1 MPLDPSSSSRIIY
14 SQRTKLVQL
23 KQMKAA
29 DRVPPPR
36 NIFLRYHY
44 LIATH
49 MAFDI
54 LMNILIVLNLIAI
67 FIELTADDDANYL
80 IYLKYINYAYFVI
93 FMLEA
98 IIKVRIWR

>member
-1 MPLDPSSSSRIIY
+1 
-14 SQRTKLVQL
+14 
-23 KQMKAA
+23 MKAA

-36 NIFLRYHY
+36 NIFLRYNY
-44 LIATH
+44 MVATH

-67 FIELTADDDANYL
+67 FIELNADDDAYYL

-98 IIKVRIWR
+98 IIKVITDH